1 MRSLWIVCV
10 AVALSA
16 QPASAE
22 RAERWRAMA
31 QDWAVDAG
39 CEVAGA
45 ALVASTGNEEI
56 YTFTCGAPPVRFV
69 KVRCARY
76 RHSAP
81 IRPTPWCVA
90 GSLSDGT
97 LYDR

>member
-1 MRSLWIVCV
+1 
-10 AVALSA
+10 
-16 QPASAE
+16 
-22 RAERWRAMA
+22 MA
-31 QDWAVDAG
+31 QDWAVAAG

-45 ALVASTGNEEI
+45 ALVASTGNKEI
-56 YTFTCGAPPVRFV
+56 YTFTCGAPPTRFV

-90 GSLSDGT
+90 AVDRDGHQVFQAE
-97 LYDR
+97 RRQIARRRFGPGGIRGVA